1 MMIARRRAR
10 ATRALRT
17 VDRLAR
23 GQGKLPLLP
32 GEPAN
37 EIDRSL
43 DKLLVLPEGVSEKTF
58 CDDDLRGFG
67 VRIGVPAAR
76 KSFVVQYKVGRQ
88 ESPPRLGPRGGS
100 RPRQGARL
108 RPRHLG
114 QGPIRPGPRGRAAS
128 GAAQGRE
135 TAFGALLPRYIER
148 QAGRLKPRSLVEARR
163 HLEAHAKP
171 LHGLAVESI
180 DRRTL
185 AILLG
190 KIAES
195 SGPFAANRVRASL
208 SAFFMWLMREG
219 ITETNLV
226 LATNKAVEAPPRD
239 RVISDAEL
247 AQIWNALDDG
257 PYSAIVRLL
266 MLTGARREEIGG
278 LNGPR
283 STSTA
288 PLIVLPGART
298 KTGRVHRIPLVPIAL
313 ATITAQPRRMNADG
327 TPRDSIFGRGDRSW
341 KNWSASKDEL
351 DARIDPPIPGWRLH
365 DFRRSLSTALHER
378 FDVQPH
384 VVESASRPRG
394 RASVGNCGRLQQG
407 RLSR

>member
-1 MMIARRRAR
+1 MKLTPVTIRA
-10 ATRALRT
+10 
-17 VDRLAR
+17 
-23 GQGKLPLLP
+23 
-32 GEPAN
+32 
-37 EIDRSL
+37 
-43 DKLLVLPEGVSEKTF
+43 LVLPPSVSEKTYF
-58 CDDDLRGFG
+58 CDTLPGFG
-67 VRIGVPAAR
+67 LRLRASGA
-76 KSFVVQYKVGRQ
+76 KSLVVQYKIGRKNRRLVLGPA
-88 ESPPRLGPRGGS
+88 ESLDLGKARASARDILAKVRLGQDPA
-100 RPRQGARL
+100 GARL
-108 RPRHLG
+108 AERRK
-114 QGPIRPGPRGRAAS
+114 A
-128 GAAQGRE
+128 E

-148 QAGRLKPRSLVEARR
+148 KAGRLKPRSLVEARR

-190 KIAES
+190 KIAEN

-208 SAFFMWLMREG
+208 SGFFMWLMREG
-219 ITETNLV
+219 ITENNLV

-257 PYSAIVRLL
+257 PYSTIVKLL

-278 LNGPR
+278 LKWSEIDFDR
-283 STSTA
+283 A
-288 PLIVLPGART
+288 LIVLPGART

-351 DARIDPPIPGWRLH
+351 NARIDPPIPGWRLH
-365 DFRRSLSTALHER
+365 DFRRSLSTALYGR

-384 VVESASRPRG
+384 VIESALGHAQGGIAGVYNKADYLDLRRIALQRWSDHLVQTATGERPS
-394 RASVGNCGRLQQG
+394 SVVTLR
-407 RLSR
+407 RP